1 MKNSL
6 FIYSPM
12 SILRFIFINH
22 TRLTSTCKLLLSLL
36 LIILS
41 SPFTLSSAQQKVYM
55 LRLDDEIGSSTWRY
69 TQEALREAREQEA
82 DLLLVHLNT
91 YGGSVVHAD
100 SIRTAILNFPRP
112 VVAFVDNNAASAGA
126 LIALACDSV
135 FMRGGASMGAVT
147 VVNGSDGTA
156 MPDKYQSYMR
166 AMMRATAEH
175 HGCTTDSTGTS
186 SWRRDP
192 LIAEA
197 MVDSRVV
204 VPGLIDSLRVLTFT
218 ADEAVRWHY
227 ADGKAE
233 SVDEIL
239 DTLGYDNYQLSE
251 YHPTWMDKF
260 IGFLTNPAVQA
271 FLIMIIVGGIY
282 LELHSPGTGLPVAAS
297 ITAAILY
304 FLPLYLTGI
313 ASSWIILLFG
323 IGIILIVMEVFVVP
337 GFGITGISGIVC
349 ICAAVILG
357 LIEHYTFSLSHL
369 NSDALWSSMIIF
381 LSGILLAVAAVCWLT
396 SRHGP
401 KWLRR
406 HTELLLTQR
415 VDKGYIGVDMEPRKF
430 IGHEGAAVTDM
441 RPAGKIEIDGEILDA
456 VAIQGFIYAGS
467 KVRVIKYEN
476 AQVYVREI

>member
-1 MKNSL
+1 MTT
-6 FIYSPM
+6 F
-12 SILRFIFINH
+12 
-22 TRLTSTCKLLLSLL
+22 
-36 LIILS
+36 S
-41 SPFTLSSAQQKVYM
+41 SRPTLSSSPSPLISAILTIAALLFVLIPAQATGKVYM
-55 LRLDDEIGSSTWRY
+55 LRLDDEIGSSTWRD
-69 TQEALREAREQEA
+69 TQEALREAREQNAE
-82 DLLLVHLNT
+82 LLLVHLNT

-100 SIRTAILNFPRP
+100 SIRTALQNFQKP

-135 FMRGGASMGAVT
+135 FMRSGSSMGAVT
-147 VVNGSDGTA
+147 VVNGDDGTA

-166 AMMRATAEH
+166 AMMRATAER
-175 HGCTTDSTGTS
+175 HGKVADSLGNL

-197 MVDSRVV
+197 MVDTRVV

-218 ADEAVRWHY
+218 ADEAVKWNY

-233 SVDEIL
+233 SIGEIL
-239 DTLGYDNYQLSE
+239 ENLGIPESEITEYQ
-251 YHPTWMDKF
+251 PTWLDHF

-282 LELHSPGTGLPVAAS
+282 LELHSPGSGVPIAAS
-297 ITAAILY
+297 ICAALLY

-323 IGIILIVMEVFVVP
+323 LGIILIVMEIFVVP
-337 GFGITGISGIVC
+337 GFGVTGISGIIC

-369 NSDALWSSMIIF
+369 NADALWSTSIIF
-381 LSGILLAVAAVCWLT
+381 LSGLLLAVGAVWWLT

-406 HTELLLTQR
+406 HTELLLTQK
-415 VDKGYIGVDMEPRKF
+415 VDKGYIGVDMSPLRF
-430 IGHEGAAVTDM
+430 VGHEGVAVTDM

-456 VAIQGFIYAGS
+456 VAMQGFIYAGT
-467 KVRVIKYEN
+467 KVKVMKYEN
-476 AQVYVREI
+476 AQVYVRQF